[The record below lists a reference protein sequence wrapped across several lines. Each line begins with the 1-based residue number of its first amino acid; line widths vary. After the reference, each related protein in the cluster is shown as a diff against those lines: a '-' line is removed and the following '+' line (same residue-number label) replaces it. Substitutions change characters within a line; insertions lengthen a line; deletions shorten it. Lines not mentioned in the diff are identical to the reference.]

1 MVGDGGGR
9 QAADQGTGTATP
21 SAWRTSSTALDIH
34 FAPLNVFTMSYTN
47 RPSGIQQVISFSG
60 HR

>member
-1 MVGDGGGR
+1 M
-9 QAADQGTGTATP
+9 AAAGKALTKQQGTATP
-21 SAWRTSSTALDIH
+21 SAWRASATALDIK

-47 RPSGIQQVISFSG
+47 RPSGIQQAISFSG